1 MTVKCH
7 NVRQSHLLSIRIST
21 NVIRDK
27 TEDILQLT
35 NQRTVFWHMI
45 CIDQSEARHMIC
57 IDQSEARHMICIDQW
72 LAVRTSG
79 LVKPNSTA

>member
-57 IDQSEARHMICIDQW
+57 IDQW